1 MSVINPITGRKITRG
16 GRVYKS
22 LVAAGHFM
30 EDHMLPFKTKSS
42 RRRKETKNE
51 AYNWNVK
58 YHVPPERSPSSST
71 IERAFAN
78 FSWRAPPPSSS
89 SDDESFYTPPTSPRN
104 RRRQYT
110 PPGNP
115 RFVSTP
121 KPQRRKKS
129 VYYTPPSSPI
139 DGRVKPHTQQ
149 QKKHNSEA
157 QQRRS
162 LQAQLPFFPFRHSD
176 TWRDGDDYYRLPPI
190 QQQNTDLNKRRTDKG
205 FGKELSS
212 IAFDMSR
219 RNIDL
224 HDLQPEK
231 FKKRAPHRLPPMR
244 R

>member
-162 LQAQLPFFPFRHSD
+162 LQAQLPFFPGRHSNKKKTCLD
-176 TWRDGDDYYRLPPI
+176 KKHGGKCDRVLGDAAHYKNYHNVLPKQDIIAQIQKLHGFDHPVPDPKVSKRYRRYMIDDGI
-190 QQQNTDLNKRRTDKG
+190 
-205 FGKELSS
+205 F
-212 IAFDMSR
+212 
-219 RNIDL
+219 
-224 HDLQPEK
+224 
-231 FKKRAPHRLPPMR
+231 
-244 R
+244 